1 MPVLRNVDVFV
12 KARADIRTQSAS
24 GGIINLMAAS
34 IAFLLFLGQVYLSI
48 FPDQSHSLHLSESM
62 QFPMLAQDV
71 VDPFQKRLY
80 DIKGKIPLY
89 FKVTFL
95 HISCDNL
102 DVSFN
107 GEAVRGDSFS
117 GYPRSQ
123 SKERRKT
130 IQKYKP
136 RTVERRKIFGSEHS
150 AEARKHEGRG
160 CTLLGNMRVPIVA
173 GHLSITMTPGA
184 WMEALNFIMTRS
196 RGSQEALGSGPEEYV
211 KDVNATHFVHE
222 VRFGRRGSS
231 ASKGLTSFG
240 YVPPLEDRMRS
251 VKNEFYGLVK
261 DEIGVKLIPTIHA
274 SPGIIDRIFGDG
286 NRPYYQMSVVE
297 HMIQPETMITQKG
310 SSMPGIVLNYDVTPL
325 AVHINEINEDGG
337 FFGFLSSLIAIV
349 GGCFVTVGL
358 FGRCAVGSVEA
369 ISKKID

>member
-12 KARADIRTQSAS
+12 KPRADVRTQSAS
-24 GGIINLMAAS
+24 GGIINLLAAS
-34 IAFLLFLGQVYLSI
+34 VAFFLFLGQVYLSI

-62 QFPMLAQDV
+62 QFPMLAEDV

-80 DIKGKIPLY
+80 DIKGKFSLY

-95 HISCDNL
+95 HISCENL
-102 DVSFN
+102 DVTFN
-107 GEAVRGDSFS
+107 GEPVRGDNFA
-117 GYPRSQ
+117 GYPKS
-123 SKERRKT
+123 SDNGKRRT

-136 RTVERRKIFGSEHS
+136 RTVDRRKIFGSEHS
-150 AEARKHEGRG
+150 AEAKLHEGRG
-160 CTLLGNMRVPIVA
+160 CTLVGNMKVPIVA
-173 GHLSITMTPGA
+173 GHLAITMTPGA

-196 RGSQEALGSGPEEYV
+196 RSSQKSPEQPVKYV
-211 KDVNATHFVHE
+211 KEVNATHFVHD
-222 VRFGRRGSS
+222 VRFGKRGTV
-231 ASKGLTSFG
+231 SKGLTSSG

-251 VKNEFYGLVK
+251 VDNEFFGVVK

-274 SPGIIDRIFGDG
+274 SPGIFDRIFGNG
-286 NRPYYQMSVVE
+286 GRPYYQMSVVE
-297 HMIQPETMITQKG
+297 HMIQPETMIRQKG
-310 SSMPGIVLNYDVTPL
+310 SSMPGIVVNYDVTPL

-369 ISKKID
+369 ISKKVD